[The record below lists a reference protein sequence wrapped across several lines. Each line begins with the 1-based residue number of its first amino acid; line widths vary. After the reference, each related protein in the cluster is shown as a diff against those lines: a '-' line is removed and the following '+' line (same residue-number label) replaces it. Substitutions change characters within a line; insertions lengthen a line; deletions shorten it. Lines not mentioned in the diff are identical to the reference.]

1 MRMGKLKMR
10 VADRREPFRLR
21 YGKVEGAALA
31 SARHRYRAAA
41 TEGERAIAMRMGKL
55 KMRVADRREPFRLR
69 YGKVRGLRWLR
80 LGIAI
85 ALPLQR
91 KSAAATAGERCRYG
105 RRSFNWTQNFA
116 SWLDLQREGRFAAR
130 LPK

>member
-41 TEGERAIAMRMGKL
+41 T
-55 KMRVADRREPFRLR
+55 
-69 YGKVRGLRWLR
+69 
-80 LGIAI
+80 
-85 ALPLQR
+85 
-91 KSAAATAGERCRYG
+91 AGERCRYG
-105 RRSFNWTQNFA
+105 RRSFNWTQNSA
-116 SWLDLQREGRFAAR
+116 SWLDLHHEGRFAAR
-130 LPK
+130 FPK